1 MYKQTKSFVI
11 FLFSLLLIA
20 ACGQKGPLFLPGDTN
35 QISTSMPAQQ
45 PQPVEQVEVEE
56 DDEDE
61 DDPVTR
67 FR

>member
-1 MYKQTKSFVI
+1 MYKQTKSLVI

-35 QISTSMPAQQ
+35 QISTSMPGPQQ
-45 PQPVEQVEVEE
+45 SVPVEEE
-56 DDEDE
+56 DKDDDE

-67 FR
+67 LK